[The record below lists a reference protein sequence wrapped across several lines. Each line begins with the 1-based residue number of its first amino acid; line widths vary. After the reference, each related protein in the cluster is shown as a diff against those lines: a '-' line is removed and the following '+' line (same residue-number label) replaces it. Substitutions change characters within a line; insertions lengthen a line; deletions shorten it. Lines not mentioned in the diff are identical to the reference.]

1 MNDTALL
8 AGSASVSSAQP
19 GIYQRLVLEALEKMT
34 AGSLRLELPNGAVQ
48 MIGIPGVDVDA
59 TISIRSPAFFQKC
72 VLFGDVGFGES
83 YVDGDWDTDSIE
95 RVVSWAILN
104 VENTPAMSGSKV
116 RAFALNL
123 LKFYNRGLH
132 LLRPND
138 PRIVRRNIAEHYD
151 LGNDFYRLWL
161 DETMTYSSA
170 CFTAAEQSLR
180 DAQIAKY
187 DALCQKLRLQPSEH
201 LLEIGSGWGGMACY
215 AAKEYG
221 VRVTTVTISEEQYKY
236 ARERIEREGLAG
248 RVEVRLQDYRHV
260 GGIYDKI
267 VSIEMM
273 EALGDRYLTTY
284 VSKIHELLK
293 PDGLVAL
300 QYITVPDCRHAE
312 LRRGID
318 FIQKHIF
325 PGSLLLSVG
334 RVNET
339 LQRTGDLFLHNLE
352 DLGTSYVRTLHIWW
366 EKFNAQLPAV
376 RTLGFDERFIR
387 KWNYY
392 LQYCEAAFASRN
404 ISVVQAVYTRPNN
417 RRLHAVHF
425 RGIAMSWKPIVNV
438 SETERYAAGV
448 IGAVLLAGGLRPMRP
463 WRLFWAACLL
473 YRAVTGNCKGYE
485 MLGVSTCQLERKP

>member
-1 MNDTALL
+1 VNDTATESDLIDSAPL
-8 AGSASVSSAQP
+8 AGAPSVAQS
-19 GIYQRLVLEALEKMT
+19 GICQRLVLSALAKMT
-34 AGSLRLELPNGAVQ
+34 AGSLRLELPGGVVQ
-48 MIGIPGVDVDA
+48 TIGTPGVDVDA
-59 TISIRSPAFFQKC
+59 TICVRSPAFFQKC

-104 VENTPAMSGSKV
+104 VEKTPAMSGSKV

-123 LKFYNRGLH
+123 LRFCNRARH

-138 PRIVRRNIAEHYD
+138 PVIARRNIAEHYD

-170 CFTAAEQSLR
+170 RFTVADQSLR
-180 DAQIAKY
+180 DAQLAKY
-187 DALCQKLRLQPSEH
+187 EALCRKLRLQKGEH
-201 LLEIGSGWGGMACY
+201 LLEIGSGWGAMACH
-215 AAKEYG
+215 AARQYG
-221 VRVTTVTISEEQYKY
+221 VRVTTVTISEEQFKLT
-236 ARERIEREGLAG
+236 RERVEREGLGG

-260 GGIYDKI
+260 SGTYDKI

-284 VSKIHELLK
+284 VAKVQELLK
-293 PDGLVAL
+293 PDGLLAL

-334 RVNET
+334 RVNEA
-339 LQRTGDLFLHNLE
+339 LNAIGDLFLHDLE
-352 DLGTSYVRTLHIWW
+352 DLGASYARTLHVWW
-366 EKFNAQLPAV
+366 ENFNAQLAAV
-376 RTLGFDERFIR
+376 RALGFDERFIR

-417 RRLHAVHF
+417 RTLHAAF
-425 RGIAMSWKPIVNV
+425 Q
-438 SETERYAAGV
+438 ET
-448 IGAVLLAGGLRPMRP
+448 L
-463 WRLFWAACLL
+463 
-473 YRAVTGNCKGYE
+473 
-485 MLGVSTCQLERKP
+485 